1 MNFEFAT
8 ATKII
13 FGKNSALQ
21 AEEIAAKYGRR
32 LLLFLGP
39 QKIGETLFHGNQN
52 RDKFQQVIVTGEPSL
67 SVIEEQTLYAREN
80 GIDIVVS
87 IGGGSVID
95 TGKAVSGLVSNDGEI
110 SDYLEVVGKNLPLKQ
125 KGLPFIAIP
134 TTAGTGA
141 EVTRNAVISVPDKR
155 VKVSLRSP
163 YLYPT
168 LAIVDP
174 VLTTSMPPDVTA
186 STGLDALTQ
195 VLEPFVSIKSNW
207 MTDMFC
213 REGIMRIGIN
223 LEKCYLNGGNEL
235 AREGMSWGSLMGGLA
250 LANSGLGVVHGFA
263 GPIGGMFDVPHG
275 KICAAILPAA
285 TRMNIK
291 ALLERAPEHPALG
304 RYLEAGRLFSGV
316 ETGNIFTIVKRLQEI
331 ATKLNIHSLKE
342 FGISPDHFDMI
353 IEKTKVASSTRVN
366 PIMLG
371 TSELRQILDEA
382 L

>member
-1 MNFEFAT
+1 
-8 ATKII
+8 
-13 FGKNSALQ
+13 
-21 AEEIAAKYGRR
+21 
-32 LLLFLGP
+32 
-39 QKIGETLFHGNQN
+39 
-52 RDKFQQVIVTGEPSL
+52 
-67 SVIEEQTLYAREN
+67 
-80 GIDIVVS
+80 
-87 IGGGSVID
+87 
-95 TGKAVSGLVSNDGEI
+95 
-110 SDYLEVVGKNLPLKQ
+110 
-125 KGLPFIAIP
+125 
-134 TTAGTGA
+134 
-141 EVTRNAVISVPDKR
+141 
-155 VKVSLRSP
+155 
-163 YLYPT
+163 
-168 LAIVDP
+168 
-174 VLTTSMPPDVTA
+174 
-186 STGLDALTQ
+186 
-195 VLEPFVSIKSNW
+195 
-207 MTDMFC
+207 
-213 REGIMRIGIN
+213 MRIGIN